1 MKKISKIN
9 EYNILYVNIQA
20 ILTICTCVLLVIY
33 FFNNK
38 ALWLLEIFGGL
49 TLLMMSFNN
58 YIIYRKS
65 KFTVVYL
72 VIGII
77 TIIFGIVN
85 LMGILYA

>member
-38 ALWLLEIFGGL
+38 VLWLLEIFGGL
-49 TLLMMSFNN
+49 TLLMISFNN
-58 YIIYRKS
+58 YIIYRKG

>member
-1 MKKISKIN
+1 MI
-9 EYNILYVNIQA
+9 
-20 ILTICTCVLLVIY
+20 
-33 FFNNK
+33 
-38 ALWLLEIFGGL
+38 
-49 TLLMMSFNN
+49 SFNN
-58 YIIYRKS
+58 YIIYRKG